1 MTKILGWMAVIIW
14 AVVAIGESIQC
25 GMGMPVPEVSWF
37 DLLIRDWALFIGC
50 VAALFEATK

>member
-1 MTKILGWMAVIIW
+1 MSKILGWIVVIIW

-50 VAALFEATK
+50 VAAL

>member
-1 MTKILGWMAVIIW
+1 MIKVLRWIAVIIW
-14 AVVAIGESIQC
+14 AVVVIGESIQS

-50 VAALFEATK
+50 IAALFQATK